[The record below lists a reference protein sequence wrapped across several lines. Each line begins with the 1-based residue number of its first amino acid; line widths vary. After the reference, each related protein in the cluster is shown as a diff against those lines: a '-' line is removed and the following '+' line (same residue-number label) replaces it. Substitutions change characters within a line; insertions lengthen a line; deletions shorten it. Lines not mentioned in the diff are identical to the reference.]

1 MECHP
6 IGREEAD
13 SRREN
18 VDAVRV
24 TAAKDP
30 IGTRMLIR
38 ERIKVAI
45 IAGVQTKVVTRRTME
60 SARMVKNEKE
70 DKMRGTKN
78 EKGCELY

>member
-1 MECHP
+1 
-6 IGREEAD
+6 
-13 SRREN
+13 
-18 VDAVRV
+18 
-24 TAAKDP
+24 
-30 IGTRMLIR
+30 MLIR